1 VKVGRSRPGDPTI
14 LTGELEGGDNVSL
27 VENEVL
33 LGPDEGAYLPALEIH
48 HKVTA
53 EATGGRQCF
62 RPGQR
67 LSPPAL

>member
-1 VKVGRSRPGDPTI
+1 MKVGRLRPGDPTI
-14 LTGELEGGDNVSL
+14 LAGELEGGDNVSL
-27 VENEVL
+27 EENESL
-33 LGPDEGAYLPALEIH
+33 FGPDEGVYLPALDIL